1 MDFRTAQIGGLKWR
15 LSGNPPHGKLQQIL
29 ADPDR
34 WLREPALILK
44 QSPAAVVVRI
54 PGDAPSAPGWILK
67 QFRTRTGPA
76 RLKNLFRSSR
86 AMNELETATL
96 LERAGVPAAPV
107 IAAAE
112 KRKARVLQCSYL
124 VMEEIGKTTTLR
136 EFLHGNHNSQ
146 TQRRALNALA
156 SALARLR
163 NAGFAHADL
172 NPGNFLVRF
181 TDAGAL
187 VWLIDLEGIAHRP
200 GDSLAGIARELR
212 RFNRRV
218 QVPACTRL
226 RFLKTYCNLLQPV
239 VPARGLAEKILAGQ
253 REWEIRR
260 IGGRRWKVR
269 LHLVNE
275 QARALMANPLDSF
288 TGSTTKTSSVRIEPT
303 EPNHPGFL
311 LLRTTGAPNRLMD
324 EKTVA
329 FTKPLLGSERVGLA
343 LKLP

>member
-15 LSGNPPHGKLQQIL
+15 LRGNPSQGKLQQIL

-34 WLREPALILK
+34 WLSNPALILK
-44 QSPAAVVVRI
+44 QSPAAVVARI
-54 PGDAPSAPGWILK
+54 PGDEPNAPGWILK

-86 AMNELETATL
+86 ALHEFETAVL
-96 LERAGVPAAPV
+96 LERGGVLTARV
-107 IAAAE
+107 VAAAE
-112 KRKARVLQCSYL
+112 RRKARVLDSCYL
-124 VMEEIGKTTTLR
+124 VMEEIGEATTLR
-136 EFLHGNHNSQ
+136 EFLHANEHGPAR
-146 TQRRALNALA
+146 RRALDALA
-156 SALARLR
+156 GVLARLH

-181 TDAGAL
+181 ANDAAL
-187 VWLIDLEGIAHRP
+187 VWLIDLEGIARCSSH
-200 GDSLAGIARELR
+200 SLAGTARELR
-212 RFNRRV
+212 RLNRRV
-218 QVPACTRL
+218 QVSTFTRL
-226 RFLKTYCNLLQPV
+226 RFLKTYCNGLHPAL
-239 VPARGLAEKILAGQ
+239 PARELAEKILAGQ

-275 QARALMANPLDSF
+275 QARALMANPLGGF
-288 TGSTTKTSSVRIEPT
+288 TGATAEARSVRIKST
-303 EPNHPGFL
+303 VANHPGFL
-311 LLRTTGAPNRLMD
+311 LLRTAGKFNQLPD

-329 FTKPLLGSERVGLA
+329 FTNPLLGRERVGFA